1 MIRIYNKNKK
11 IGCYFYVEFKNN
23 NFLKPMIIKDILFT
37 PLGWV
42 DGSPHVLQILLY
54 HVIYA
59 WVCGRSF
66 LANSSNFFQIPH
78 ENCIIL
84 LKQKE

>member
-37 PLGWV
+37 PLG
-42 DGSPHVLQILLY
+42 
-54 HVIYA
+54 
-59 WVCGRSF
+59 
-66 LANSSNFFQIPH
+66 
-78 ENCIIL
+78 
-84 LKQKE
+84 